1 MVLTSSKPRSNPFS
15 FLRSRLSQR
24 IVLSVFGSILAIE
37 GLILIPSVIRR
48 KQELLDGLALQ
59 TTSSLKVALVDVSTT
74 DEVVFPKQLVAKLS
88 RLDAIPMVVGGAIYN
103 ERGEEIGQ
111 FGEAPKMAFE
121 TFSQYGLNETG
132 AGTVVSTFDAPAD
145 RYETAQVFPLIGI
158 PYWVVINHDAT
169 FVRQEVQ
176 AFIWRIFGLVLL
188 ISAVVTLTTMIVLRS
203 VLIMPILALSKDLL
217 QAAPEA
223 LKASNSERQPFS
235 SARYQHRNDELGEV
249 ISAFK
254 QMFERISY
262 AIAQRQKA
270 EDQLRESENRFRT
283 LVDQAAESMVVLNK
297 EAKIVSVN
305 QFALRYLG
313 YSRDELVGNSVLEIN
328 PLFTLENYQA
338 LWRQLETGEPVTLES
353 RHRCKSGVTFPVE
366 IRSSLVAINGEDR
379 MLALVRDIS
388 DRKQAEK
395 AQARLAE
402 IGELAAMIVHEVRN
416 PFTTVYMA
424 LSTFQ
429 SMELPPRG
437 QMRLA
442 LAMEES
448 ERLKRLL
455 NEILAYSKE
464 QTLAGEQIDI
474 RALSQELLGQLQES
488 PAAEE
493 RYIQLLDCEDTAMDA
508 AMDSAIVMGDRDKLK
523 QVFIN
528 LVTNACEAIPPA
540 ETVTWTLTLTQEQ
553 QIEIKIH
560 NGGDPIPPD
569 VLPKLTQ
576 PFVSTKSNG
585 NGLGLAITKRI
596 IEAHGGHL
604 KIQSTPEEGTTVTA
618 WLPLSSS

>member
-48 KQELLDGLALQ
+48 KQELLDGLARQ

-121 TFSQYGLNETG
+121 TFSQYGLNETV

-169 FVRQEVQ
+169 FVRQEVR

-223 LKASNSERQPFS
+223 LKASNSGRQPFI

-338 LWRQLETGEPVTLES
+338 LWQQLETGEPVTLES

-464 QTLAGEQIDI
+464 QALAGEQIDI

-493 RYIQLLDCEDTAMDA
+493 RYIQLLGCEDT
-508 AMDSAIVMGDRDKLK
+508 AIVMGDRDKLK

-596 IEAHGGHL
+596 VEAHGGHL

-618 WLPLSSS
+618 RLPLISV